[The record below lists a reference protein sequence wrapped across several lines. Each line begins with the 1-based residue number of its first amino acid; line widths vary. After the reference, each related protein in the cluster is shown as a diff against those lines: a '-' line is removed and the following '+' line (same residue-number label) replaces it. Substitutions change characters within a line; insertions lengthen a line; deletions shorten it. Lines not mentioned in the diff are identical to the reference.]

1 MSKFTEYVGSQLSN
15 PRGLGGKIVSLV
27 QNIANS
33 QLYRNAVAQVNVS
46 NDEKL
51 LDVGYGNG
59 HLLKRIYKKCRP
71 DMYGI
76 DISDDAKVMATKRN
90 RKAELAGKLHLQV
103 GDCCALPFDDE
114 MFAAVTTINTVY
126 FWSDTVKGL
135 SEIRRC
141 LKNGGSFYN
150 VAYTKEFL
158 DTIAYTKYGFKIFKP
173 DELVQLG
180 KKAGFEKIEVKE
192 IAKGRSF
199 IVVYTK

>member
-76 DISDDAKVMATKRN
+76 DISDDAKLMASKRN

-103 GDCCALPFDDE
+103 GDCCALPFDDG

-158 DTIAYTKYGFKIFKP
+158 DTIAYTQYGFKKFKP

-192 IAKGRSF
+192 ISKGRSF

>member
-1 MSKFTEYVGSQLSN
+1 MSKLTEYVGSQLSN

-46 NDEKL
+46 NDENL

-90 RKAELAGKLHLQV
+90 RKAELTGKLHLQV

-158 DTIAYTKYGFKIFKP
+158 DTIAYTKYGFKKFKP

-192 IAKGRSF
+192 IAKGRSY

>member
-1 MSKFTEYVGSQLSN
+1 MSRFTEYVGSQLSN

-103 GDCCALPFDDE
+103 GDCCALPFDDG

-158 DTIAYTKYGFKIFKP
+158 DTIAYTQYGFKKFKP

-192 IAKGRSF
+192 ISKGRSF

>member
-33 QLYRNAVAQVNVS
+33 QLYRNAVAHVNVS

-59 HLLKRIYKKCRP
+59 HLLKRIYKKCMP

-76 DISDDAKVMATKRN
+76 DISDDAKLMASKRN

-103 GDCCALPFDDE
+103 GDCCALPFDDG

-158 DTIAYTKYGFKIFKP
+158 DTIAYTQYGFKKFKP

-192 IAKGRSF
+192 ISKGRSF

>member
-1 MSKFTEYVGSQLSN
+1 MSRFTEYVGSQLSN
-15 PRGLGGKIVSLV
+15 PRGIGGKIVSLV

-76 DISDDAKVMATKRN
+76 DISDDAKLMASKRN

-158 DTIAYTKYGFKIFKP
+158 DTIAYTKYSFKKFKP

-192 IAKGRSF
+192 ISKGRSF

>member
-33 QLYRNAVAQVNVS
+33 QLYRNTVAQVNVS

-76 DISDDAKVMATKRN
+76 DISDDAKLMATKRN

-103 GDCCALPFDDE
+103 GDCCALPFDDG

-158 DTIAYTKYGFKIFKP
+158 DTIAYTQYGFKKFKP

-192 IAKGRSF
+192 ISKGRSF